1 MNKDVEAWLD
11 SYPPDPRQRRRRLRA
26 LERFEKSVQ
35 EDAAILLEKAHRTT
49 YGCQEVEDKL
59 EEYRR
64 KLVTKGRSEA
74 SAIQLCREV
83 RTFFTRRGARLARF
97 PRDTIRQ
104 PQPPPTTPLSQD
116 DISKMIQTRDNVRDQ
131 LVIAFLAQTGQRIG
145 VLTAMKK
152 RMIKER
158 ESKTFPYGLV
168 DVNIGDLID
177 PDGRNVNRSRVHY
190 RFVVGREAMQLV
202 RIIRD
207 YKGGWLFG
215 IGERQIERIVNKA
228 GDDADVQKRRRT
240 GLPKRR
246 MHTVHPNELRRYWK
260 HQMREGGVK
269 DSDMLNFLM
278 GNKLADDGTSRAF
291 SEEEVLN
298 AYKTAEKKLKLDFQP
313 APKKRRTPRRRQ
325 L

>member
-1 MNKDVEAWLD
+1 MNKDVKAWLD
-11 SYPPDPRQRRRRLRA
+11 SYPPNPEQYRRRLRA
-26 LERFEKSVQ
+26 LERFEKSLK
-35 EDAAILLEKAHRTT
+35 EDAPALLEKGRHTT
-49 YGCQEVEDKL
+49 YGCQEIEDKL
-59 EEYRR
+59 EQYRR
-64 KLVTKGRSEA
+64 ALVAKGRTEI

-104 PQPPPTTPLSQD
+104 RPPPQITPLSQGD
-116 DISKMIQTRDNVRDQ
+116 VSKMIQTRGNVQDQ
-131 LVIAFLAQTGQRIG
+131 LVIAFFAQTGQRIG

-152 RMIKER
+152 RMIRER
-158 ESKTFPYGLV
+158 GSKTFPYGLV
-168 DVNIGDLID
+168 EVKTGDLID
-177 PDGRNVNRSRVHY
+177 GDGRNVNRSRVHY

-207 YKGGWLFG
+207 HEGGWLFG
-215 IGERQIERIVNKA
+215 IGKRQIERVVNEA
-228 GDDADVQKRRRT
+228 GEDADLEKRPRT

-260 HQMREGGVK
+260 NQMKDGGVK

-278 GNKLADDGTSRAF
+278 GNKASSEF

-313 APKKRRTPRRRQ
+313 ASQKRRTHPRRR
-325 L
+325 